1 MSILIHLV
9 DGSPAK
15 TQGETHAGL
24 ILARD
29 EQLGWRCKLTAMPTK
44 RELMRSVSDCPL
56 TIAENILLWS
66 KRHGWQI
73 KLHPNSVSL
82 KELLSTVKE
91 YTGLGQPETNILAGA
106 MLLKNFCP
114 PHIQQV
120 PGLPDFSSM
129 LVSLQ
134 QQQQQ
139 QQAPPQTQTEAQT
152 EPPQPPQAQPQP
164 QAQEQ
169 PTRHPNH
176 PQQQY
181 VGVGASKMKRTQEK
195 YHEHMAQVES
205 TLAANAQREENQKAK
220 LELGKR
226 IAENFDQEMEELDQ
240 LLADELQEEEIV
252 IPESFPNK
260 EAALAWSVE
269 IGAYDDKKEAEESW
283 VELHSESGEMNIK
296 RNTKAGKENFLAFS
310 TIWIESVCT
319 VIGAE
324 IE

>member
-9 DGSPAK
+9 DGSPARVS
-15 TQGETHAGL
+15 GETHAGL

-82 KELLSTVKE
+82 KELLSTVKS
-91 YTGLGQPETNILAGA
+91 YTDLGQPETNILAGA

-120 PGLPDFSSM
+120 PGLPDFTSM

-139 QQAPPQTQTEAQT
+139 APPQPQTEAQT
-152 EPPQPPQAQPQP
+152 EPQPPQPPSQP
-164 QAQEQ
+164 QA
-169 PTRHPNH
+169 TRHPNH
-176 PQQQY
+176 PEQQY
-181 VGVGASKMKRTQEK
+181 VGAGAAKMKRTHEK
-195 YHEHMAQVES
+195 YDQHMAQVNA
-205 TLAANAQREENQKAK
+205 TLEANAQKEANDKAK
-220 LELGKR
+220 MELGKK
-226 IAENFDQEMEELDQ
+226 IAENFDQEMAELDQ
-240 LLADELQEEEIV
+240 LLADELQEEV
-252 IPESFPNK
+252 VVPESFKNK
-260 EAALAWSVE
+260 ESAIAWSIE
-269 IGAYDDKKEAEESW
+269 LGAYDDKKEAEESW
-283 VELHSESGEMNIK
+283 VELHSESGGMNIK
-296 RNTKAGKENFLAFS
+296 RNTKVGKENFLKFS
-310 TIWIESVCT
+310 KLWIESVCT

-324 IE
+324 IA